1 MIKKITSEQIEN
13 ILGFTLDES
22 DKTKIENYN
31 LEYIELSKQKRDEC
45 ILKILNVLSSEIKKS
60 GEHRIQDW
68 EMGWGENLENFKKN
82 NSLTELVPKYHGK
95 NKIVRWLG
103 DFIEPLTDNFDYKIH
118 ACFVDAI
125 IKHYTM
131 LCDNVFE
138 FGCGPAYHL
147 IRLNDIFKGKKKLVG
162 LDWTNKSQ
170 ELISEINS
178 TVGTEIGAQNFDFF
192 KPNTNIEIPENTAIY
207 TVAALEQVGSDYETF
222 VNFLIEKKPKVC
234 IHIEPIDELLNPDSL
249 VDNLS
254 IKYFRKRNY
263 LNKFL
268 PYLESLE
275 HENKIKIIKKT
286 RTFTGSFFIEGHSLI
301 VWKVL

>member
-1 MIKKITSEQIEN
+1 MIKKITPEQIEN

-22 DKTKIENYN
+22 DKIKIKNYN
-31 LEYIELSKQKRDEC
+31 LEYLELDKQKRDEC
-45 ILKILNVLSSEIKKS
+45 ILEILNVLSSEIKKS
-60 GEHRIQDW
+60 GEHRIKDW
-68 EMGWGENLENFKKN
+68 EIGWGENLENFKKN
-82 NSLTELVPKYHGK
+82 NSVTELVPKYHGK

-103 DFIEPLTDNFDYKIH
+103 DFIEPLTENFDYKIH
-118 ACFVDAI
+118 TCFVDAI

-131 LCDNVFE
+131 DCDNVFE

-147 IRLNDIFKGKKKLVG
+147 IRLNDKFMGEKKLMG

-170 ELISEINS
+170 ELISEINNI
-178 TVGTEIGAQNFDFF
+178 VGTEIGSQNFDFF
-192 KPNTNIEIPENTAIY
+192 NPNTNVEIPENTGIY
-207 TVAALEQVGSDYETF
+207 TVAALEQVGNNYESF
-222 VNFLIEKKPKVC
+222 VNFLIEKTPKVC

-268 PYLESLE
+268 PYLEKLE
-275 HENKIKIIKKT
+275 NENKIKIIKKT